1 MVIRKKKKAFGV
13 LVAQGILHF
22 TAITFIYL
30 LSNSIFTIL

>member
-1 MVIRKKKKAFGV
+1 MVIRKKKAFGV